1 MSTRGERGGRE
12 SEKEQENKKRPRDL
26 KIKEGASSPFY
37 SESGIPCCCQVTVRL
52 SLDRRLTVPENFSP
66 LAITP

>member
-37 SESGIPCCCQVTVRL
+37 SESGFMGSEESFVMEIK
-52 SLDRRLTVPENFSP
+52 
-66 LAITP
+66 